1 MNSVLTKWRRRINL
15 NRQLIK
21 DSLLKH
27 LTALMTINGLVRS

>member
-15 NRQLIK
+15 NCQLIK

-27 LTALMTINGLVRS
+27 FTALMTINGLVRS